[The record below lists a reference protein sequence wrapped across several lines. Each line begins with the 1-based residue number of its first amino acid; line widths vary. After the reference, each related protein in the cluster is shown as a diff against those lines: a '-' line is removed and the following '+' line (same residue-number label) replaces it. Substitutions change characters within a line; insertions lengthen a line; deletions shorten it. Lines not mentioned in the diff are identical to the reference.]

1 MKKMLTFLFIV
12 LMAPICNAQEEIIFN
27 KQNIDKK
34 DIKVSRTLQGLEF
47 NMDFIR
53 IFPGRYMGYKFGSIE
68 THLNYFHESRIASTW
83 TLNKSVGIANA
94 SYRTIAYE
102 NMIISPDGSFTGTK
116 VEKYFYNMTLQL
128 KVEPRWYF
136 DQRQRYREN
145 KSTRNNTGWFL
156 SLPLMLS
163 TDLIQQ
169 PVAGSSAG
177 WFPEKFTAD
186 IMAPPTI
193 GYRNSF
199 AENWFMEANVGY
211 IPTRVW
217 LRNGEFHMKSATK
230 IGLFSADSFNSELK
244 VAYTF

>member
-27 KQNIDKK
+27 KQDIDKK
-34 DIKVSRTLQGLEF
+34 DIKVSKTIQGLEF
-47 NMDFIR
+47 GIDFIR
-53 IFPGRYMGYKFGSIE
+53 ILPSSGKGGYEFGSME
-68 THLNYFHESRIASTW
+68 THLNYFHESRITSTW

-94 SYRTIAYE
+94 FYRTLTNE
-102 NMIISPDGSFTGTK
+102 NILPGGYGSSTQ
-116 VEKYFYNMTLQL
+116 VEKYFYNLTLQL

-163 TDLIQQ
+163 TNLIQQ
-169 PVAGSSAG
+169 PVAGSPAG
-177 WFPEKFTAD
+177 WFPEKFGLE

-199 AENWFMEANVGY
+199 AENLFIEVSAGY
-211 IPTRVW
+211 IPVRSSFY
-217 LRNGEFHMKSATK
+217 NGAFYMRSAK
-230 IGLFSADSFNSELK
+230 KVGAFSADSFNSELK

>member
-34 DIKVSRTLQGLEF
+34 DIKVSKTIQGLEF
-47 NMDFIR
+47 GIDFIR
-53 IFPGRYMGYKFGSIE
+53 VLPSLGKGGYEFGSME
-68 THLNYFHESRIASTW
+68 THLNYFHESRITSTW

-94 SYRTIAYE
+94 FYRTLTNE
-102 NMIISPDGSFTGTK
+102 NILPGGYGSSTQ
-116 VEKYFYNMTLQL
+116 VEKYFYNLTLQL

-163 TDLIQQ
+163 TNLIQQ
-169 PVAGSSAG
+169 PVAGSPAG
-177 WFPEKFTAD
+177 WFPEKFGLE

-199 AENWFMEANVGY
+199 AENLFIEVSAGY
-211 IPTRVW
+211 IPVRSSFY
-217 LRNGEFHMKSATK
+217 NGAFYMRSAK
-230 IGLFSADSFNSELK
+230 KVGAFSADSFNSELK

>member
-34 DIKVSRTLQGLEF
+34 DIKVSKTIQGLEF
-47 NMDFIR
+47 GIDFIR
-53 IFPGRYMGYKFGSIE
+53 VLPSLGKGGYEFGSIE

-94 SYRTIAYE
+94 FYRTLTNE
-102 NMIISPDGSFTGTK
+102 NILPGGYGSSTQ
-116 VEKYFYNMTLQL
+116 VEKYFYNLTLQL

-163 TDLIQQ
+163 TNLIQQ
-169 PVAGSSAG
+169 PVAGSPAG
-177 WFPEKFTAD
+177 WFPEKFTVN

-199 AENWFMEANVGY
+199 AENLFIEVSAGY
-211 IPTRVW
+211 IPVRSSFY
-217 LRNGEFHMKSATK
+217 NGAFYMRSAK
-230 IGLFSADSFNSELK
+230 KVGAFSADSFNSELK

>member
-34 DIKVSRTLQGLEF
+34 DIKVSKTLQGLEF
-47 NMDFIR
+47 GIDFIR
-53 IFPGRYMGYKFGSIE
+53 VLPSLGKGGYEFGSME

-94 SYRTIAYE
+94 FYRTLTNE
-102 NMIISPDGSFTGTK
+102 NILPGGYGSSTQ
-116 VEKYFYNMTLQL
+116 VEKYFYNLTLQL

-163 TDLIQQ
+163 TNLFQQ
-169 PVAGSSAG
+169 PVVSNISG
-177 WFPEKFTAD
+177 WFPEKFTVN

-199 AENWFMEANVGY
+199 AENLFIEVSAGY
-211 IPTRVW
+211 IPVRSSFY
-217 LRNGEFHMKSATK
+217 NGAFYMRSAK
-230 IGLFSADSFNSELK
+230 KVGAFSADSFNSELK

>member
-12 LMAPICNAQEEIIFN
+12 LLAPICNAQEEIIFN
-27 KQNIDKK
+27 KQDIDKK

-83 TLNKSVGIANA
+83 TLFKSIGIGNTFHNKRIYNITAPSGYGSDVITEQYN
-94 SYRTIAYE
+94 YE
-102 NMIISPDGSFTGTK
+102 LSLN
-116 VEKYFYNMTLQL
+116 L
-128 KVEPRWYF
+128 KIEPRWYF

-163 TDLIQQ
+163 TNLIQQ
-169 PVAGSSAG
+169 PVAGSPAG
-177 WFPEKFTAD
+177 WFPEKFGLE

-199 AENWFMEANVGY
+199 AENLFIEVSAGY
-211 IPTRVW
+211 IPVRSSFY
-217 LRNGEFHMKSATK
+217 NGAFYMRSAK
-230 IGLFSADSFNSELK
+230 KVGAFSADSFNSELK

>member
-83 TLNKSVGIANA
+83 TLFKSIGIGNTFHNKRIYNITAPSGYGSDVITEQYN
-94 SYRTIAYE
+94 YE
-102 NMIISPDGSFTGTK
+102 LSLN
-116 VEKYFYNMTLQL
+116 L
-128 KVEPRWYF
+128 KIEPRWYF

-156 SLPLMLS
+156 SLPLMFS
-163 TDLIQQ
+163 TNLIQQ

-177 WFPEKFTAD
+177 WFPEKFTVN

-199 AENWFMEANVGY
+199 AENLFIEVSAGY
-211 IPTRVW
+211 IPVRSSFY
-217 LRNGEFHMKSATK
+217 NGAFYMRSAK
-230 IGLFSADSFNSELK
+230 KVGAFSADSFNSELK

>member
-83 TLNKSVGIANA
+83 TLFKSIGIGN
-94 SYRTIAYE
+94 T
-102 NMIISPDGSFTGTK
+102 
-116 VEKYFYNMTLQL
+116 FYNKRIYNITAPSGYGSDVITEQYNYELSLNL
-128 KVEPRWYF
+128 KIEPRWYF

-156 SLPLMLS
+156 SLPLIFS
-163 TDLIQQ
+163 TNLLQQ
-169 PVAGSSAG
+169 PVPGSPAG
-177 WFPEKFTAD
+177 WFPEKFTVN

-199 AENWFMEANVGY
+199 AENLFIEVSAGY
-211 IPTRVW
+211 IPVRSSFY
-217 LRNGEFHMKSATK
+217 NGAFYMRSAK
-230 IGLFSADSFNSELK
+230 KVGAFSTDSFNSELK

>member
-27 KQNIDKK
+27 KQDIDKK
-34 DIKVSRTLQGLEF
+34 DIKVSKTLQGLEF
-47 NMDFIR
+47 GIDFIR
-53 IFPGRYMGYKFGSIE
+53 VLPSLGKGGYEFGSME
-68 THLNYFHESRIASTW
+68 THLNYFHESRITSTW

-94 SYRTIAYE
+94 FYRTLTNE
-102 NMIISPDGSFTGTK
+102 NILPGGYGSSTQ
-116 VEKYFYNMTLQL
+116 VEKYFYNLTLQL

-163 TDLIQQ
+163 TNLIQQ
-169 PVAGSSAG
+169 PVAGSPAG
-177 WFPEKFTAD
+177 WFPEKFGLE

-199 AENWFMEANVGY
+199 AENLFIEVSAGY
-211 IPTRVW
+211 IPVRSSFY
-217 LRNGEFHMKSATK
+217 NGAFYMRSAK
-230 IGLFSADSFNSELK
+230 KVGAFSADSFNSELK